1 MATIGQ
7 IHPWEITGKHLTAVK
22 QKINDLSIPEE
33 QMASTQLKT
42 LHEDVEMEPKSLIDY
57 DKKFDYLEKMLRKLF
72 GEEITSVGLCSSLLD
87 VLKQKQG

>member
-42 LHEDVEMEPKSLIDY
+42 LHEDVEMELKSLIDY
-57 DKKFDYLEKMLRKLF
+57 DKKLITWRNCYANYLGKKSHQWDFVHLF
-72 GEEITSVGLCSSLLD
+72 WTC
-87 VLKQKQG
+87 